1 VAGKP
6 AGYYVGDARQI
17 VMKKCAIELTN
28 QIEIENIRG
37 FLIRKVTKFGNSA
50 KVDCPKEYIGQTVYL
65 VITNQKDTDGTGEP
79 EDQPEP

>member
-1 VAGKP
+1 
-6 AGYYVGDARQI
+6 
-17 VMKKCAIELTN
+17 MKKCAMEVTN
-28 QIEIENIRG
+28 RIEIENIQG

-65 VITNQKDTDGTGEP
+65 VITNPKDTDRSGETEDP